1 MIGIIVSPDRDKTKI
16 NSALKEFSIDYKFID
31 IFSQNWREY
40 NYNAIEGFLIYP
52 SAYSGLWKE
61 TLIRRVEFLIEK
73 YNIVISPS
81 LNSIK
86 LYEKKIAMYDFMNVN
101 DIPYPLTKVYFNFKK
116 MKEDI
121 KEKEYPLF
129 IKADGGS
136 GAANIIEVSNKKDYS
151 LLINRIFLGNYRYKK
166 LLNFKQNIIDSI
178 YRYVKYFKQK
188 NGYIIPKDDFYNSYV
203 IEQEK
208 INIYKEWRII
218 NIDNS
223 YFIHAKGKG
232 SNGYHSGS
240 KLKEWKIHNF
250 KVLNLA
256 KEIFENNSIYDAS
269 IDIFEDTSGN
279 LLVNEIQ
286 CIFGTSLEYQ
296 MKINGEIGRYIY
308 DDEWIFEEGD
318 FCRNGCNNLRIES
331 ILNRIDKRK

>member
-1 MIGIIVSPDRDKTKI
+1 MIGIIVSPDRDIRKI
-16 NSALKEFSIDYKFID
+16 NAALEEISVDYKYID
-31 IFSQNWREY
+31 IFSLTWKEY
-40 NYNAIEGFLIYP
+40 DYEAISGLLIYP
-52 SAYSGLWKE
+52 PAYGGLWKE
-61 TLIRRVEFLIEK
+61 TLTRRVEFLVDK

-86 LYEKKIAMYDFMNVN
+86 LYEKKIAMYDFMNIN
-101 DIPYPLTKVYFNFKK
+101 DIPHPLTKTYFNFKNL
-116 MKEDI
+116 KEEI
-121 KEKEYPLF
+121 NNKKYPLF

-136 GAANIIEVSNKKDYS
+136 GASNIIEVSNQRSYA
-151 LLINRIFLGNYRYKK
+151 LLINRIFLGNYRYRKIR
-166 LLNFKQNIIDSI
+166 NFKQNTIDII
-178 YRYVKYFKQK
+178 YRYFKYFKQK

-208 INIYKEWRII
+208 INIYKEWRIVNI
-218 NIDNS
+218 NNS

-232 SNGYHSGS
+232 TNGYHSGS
-240 KLKEWKIHNF
+240 KLKEWEIYDF

-256 KEIFENNSIYDAS
+256 KEIFEKNTIYDAS

-279 LLVNEIQ
+279 LFVNEIQ

-296 MKINGEIGRYIY
+296 MKRNGKTGRYIY
-308 DDEWIFEEGD
+308 NNKWIFEEGD

-331 ILNRIDKRK
+331 ILNRIEKRK